1 MELPHRGKIKGMGI
15 PEGITLIVGGGYH
28 GKSTLLKALEQG
40 IYNHVAGDGREY
52 VITSDTA
59 MKIRAEDGRCV
70 SHINISP
77 FINDLPNKKDT
88 VNFST
93 EDASGSTSQAANVV
107 EAVQSGAKCLLI
119 DEDTCAT
126 NFMVR
131 DELMQLSYPVNRN
144 QSHHLLFRQVTCIKS
159 RQFLLFWWP
168 EVLDLI
174 FTLLIMCC
182 RWIITERTISQ
193 KK

>member
-1 MELPHRGKIKGMGI
+1 
-15 PEGITLIVGGGYH
+15 
-28 GKSTLLKALEQG
+28 
-40 IYNHVAGDGREY
+40 
-52 VITSDTA
+52 
-59 MKIRAEDGRCV
+59 MKIRAEDGRSV

-126 NFMVR
+126 NFMV
-131 DELMQLSYPVNRN
+131 QG
-144 QSHHLLFRQVTCIKS
+144 
-159 RQFLLFWWP
+159 
-168 EVLDLI
+168 
-174 FTLLIMCC
+174 
-182 RWIITERTISQ
+182 
-193 KK
+193 